1 MNPRIEFNALTTVNR
16 LHRIAAVPGASVH
29 KKGKKKAPKVITGPS
44 PGIKVIA
51 SDKIHHV
58 QGTTFPN
65 SAATTLSDINTSAA
79 PFLPSDVNIVVNT
92 TVTQREF
99 SWVGMLYFL
108 PRIPEGA
115 TILDGSAKTITLF
128 QTPPN
133 GAEEFFLSVQ
143 TGPPVRDF
151 CGMENGFFYCGILDT
166 STLDLG
172 TYTVRMVVEYGE
184 STQPDAPVD
193 PNGGLWPIA
202 FHQQHCRVYKDL
214 GARCSS
220 IVLIVEAQIWIMF
233 SLIFCQMA
241 WSLLKLMMAPI
252 TQKLKSP
259 PFVPILDKYFDYAQ
273 GHREQ
278 RGRTPL
284 IFSSES
290 PSRKKIDRKPH
301 KKGSMRVQ

>member
-1 MNPRIEFNALTTVNR
+1 MLSRSFFAFAALSTTCSLVD
-16 LHRIAAVPGASVH
+16 A
-29 KKGKKKAPKVITGPS
+29 APKVITGPS

-133 GAEEFFLSVQ
+133 GAEEFFL
-143 TGPPVRDF
+143 R
-151 CGMENGFFYCGILDT
+151 
-166 STLDLG
+166 
-172 TYTVRMVVEYGE
+172 YGG
-184 STQPDAPVD
+184 SSWTQ
-193 PNGGLWPIA
+193 
-202 FHQQHCRVYKDL
+202 
-214 GARCSS
+214 
-220 IVLIVEAQIWIMF
+220 IVL
-233 SLIFCQMA
+233 
-241 WSLLKLMMAPI
+241 
-252 TQKLKSP
+252 
-259 PFVPILDKYFDYAQ
+259 Y
-273 GHREQ
+273 R
-278 RGRTPL
+278 PL
-284 IFSSES
+284 Y
-290 PSRKKIDRKPH
+290 
-301 KKGSMRVQ
+301 